1 MAVPIRTRRRIIND
15 FRDLMKNPL
24 DSEGIYVSYDETNM
38 LSFDVLIIGPEDT
51 PYQNGFYLF
60 KGEFPINYPMMPP
73 KIKFVTTTGNE
84 RFNPNLYENGKLC
97 LSILNTWHGPGWTP
111 SNTIRSVLITIL
123 GHIFNRF
130 PLMNE
135 PGYET

>member
-73 KIKFVTTTGNE
+73 KIVII
-84 RFNPNLYENGKLC
+84 NG
-97 LSILNTWHGPGWTP
+97 SI
-111 SNTIRSVLITIL
+111 RAITAFIEASS
-123 GHIFNRF
+123 FF
-130 PLMNE
+130 S
-135 PGYET
+135 